1 MKIISRRTGI
11 WLMVLG
17 IAMQFI
23 NIITY
28 GKWGIDIDIF
38 GVIILII
45 GLIVMVVG
53 WKKGYWEIKLRRK

>member
-11 WLMVLG
+11 WLIIIGV
-17 IAMQFI
+17 AMQFI

-28 GKWGIDIDIF
+28 GKWGIDIDIL

-53 WKKGYWEIKLRRK
+53 WKKGYLEIRLRGK